1 MLESMIKAPRPTRAE
16 ASDVANAVLDGADAV
31 MLSGETS
38 VGKHPV
44 EVISTMSRIVCEM
57 ESHDGIYY
65 KEEPPEKN
73 KDRFINQGL
82 WTRSRHPNYFGE
94 ITLWVGMAVISLS
107 SLSGIEYVTA
117 IVSPIFVYLLY
128 SWGLIGDMLIN
139 GYYFIIS
146 IYGWFYWS
154 QSKNGEKLN
163 KISIMN
169 KCDKITII
177 ILFVFAIIFV
187 LYIYIL
193 FDKLNSIV
201 AIVDTITTAIFFSG
215 MWLMA
220 KRKLENW
227 IFWIIGDIV
236 SIPLYFYKGLI
247 LTSFQYLVFT
257 LIAIAGYYSWK
268 KEILYEKK

>member
-1 MLESMIKAPRPTRAE
+1 MQEFLDIFFSPYKEYSFLNIFLESTGIFFGFLSVWFSKRNNILVYPT
-16 ASDVANAVLDGADAV
+16 G
-31 MLSGETS
+31 M
-38 VGKHPV
+38 
-44 EVISTMSRIVCEM
+44 ISTS
-57 ESHDGIYY
+57 
-65 KEEPPEKN
+65 
-73 KDRFINQGL
+73 
-82 WTRSRHPNYFGE
+82 
-94 ITLWVGMAVISLS
+94 
-107 SLSGIEYVTA
+107 
-117 IVSPIFVYLLY
+117 IFVYLLY

-154 QSKNGEKLN
+154 QSKNGENLN

-169 KCDKITII
+169 KCDKIIII

-187 LYIYIL
+187 LYIYTL
-193 FDKLNSIV
+193 FGKLNSII

-220 KRKLENW
+220 KRKIENW

-236 SIPLYFYKGLI
+236 SIPLYFYKGLV

-268 KEILYEKK
+268 KEIFNEKK

>member
-1 MLESMIKAPRPTRAE
+1 MQEFLDIFFSPYKEYSFLNIFLESTGILFGFLSVWFSKRNNILVYPT
-16 ASDVANAVLDGADAV
+16 G
-31 MLSGETS
+31 M
-38 VGKHPV
+38 
-44 EVISTMSRIVCEM
+44 ISTS
-57 ESHDGIYY
+57 
-65 KEEPPEKN
+65 
-73 KDRFINQGL
+73 
-82 WTRSRHPNYFGE
+82 
-94 ITLWVGMAVISLS
+94 
-107 SLSGIEYVTA
+107 
-117 IVSPIFVYLLY
+117 IFVYLLY

-177 ILFVFAIIFV
+177 ILFVFATIFV
-187 LYIYIL
+187 LYIYTL
-193 FDKLNSIV
+193 FDKLNSII

-236 SIPLYFYKGLI
+236 SIPLYFYKGLV

-257 LIAIAGYYSWK
+257 LIAIAGYLSL
-268 KEILYEKK
+268 IHI

>member
-1 MLESMIKAPRPTRAE
+1 MQEFLDIFFSPYKEYSFLNIFLEFTGIFFGFLSVWFSKRNNILVYPT
-16 ASDVANAVLDGADAV
+16 G
-31 MLSGETS
+31 M
-38 VGKHPV
+38 
-44 EVISTMSRIVCEM
+44 ISTS
-57 ESHDGIYY
+57 
-65 KEEPPEKN
+65 
-73 KDRFINQGL
+73 
-82 WTRSRHPNYFGE
+82 
-94 ITLWVGMAVISLS
+94 
-107 SLSGIEYVTA
+107 
-117 IVSPIFVYLLY
+117 IFVYLLY
-128 SWGLIGDMLIN
+128 SWGLVGDML
-139 GYYFIIS
+139 
-146 IYGWFYWS
+146 
-154 QSKNGEKLN
+154 KNGETLN

-169 KCDKITII
+169 KGDKTTII
-177 ILFVFAIIFV
+177 ILFVFAIFFV
-187 LYIYIL
+187 LYIYTL
-193 FDKLNSIV
+193 FDKLNSII

>member
-1 MLESMIKAPRPTRAE
+1 MQEFLDIFFSPYKEYSFLNIILESIGIFFGFLSVWFSKRNNILVYPT
-16 ASDVANAVLDGADAV
+16 G
-31 MLSGETS
+31 M
-38 VGKHPV
+38 
-44 EVISTMSRIVCEM
+44 ISTS
-57 ESHDGIYY
+57 
-65 KEEPPEKN
+65 
-73 KDRFINQGL
+73 
-82 WTRSRHPNYFGE
+82 
-94 ITLWVGMAVISLS
+94 
-107 SLSGIEYVTA
+107 
-117 IVSPIFVYLLY
+117 IFVYLLY
-128 SWGLIGDMLIN
+128 SWGFIGDMLIN

-154 QSKNGEKLN
+154 QSKNGQKLN

-187 LYIYIL
+187 LYIYTL
-193 FDKLNSIV
+193 FDKLNSII

-236 SIPLYFYKGLI
+236 SIPLYFYKGLV

>member
-1 MLESMIKAPRPTRAE
+1 M
-16 ASDVANAVLDGADAV
+16 
-31 MLSGETS
+31 
-38 VGKHPV
+38 
-44 EVISTMSRIVCEM
+44 ISTS
-57 ESHDGIYY
+57 
-65 KEEPPEKN
+65 
-73 KDRFINQGL
+73 
-82 WTRSRHPNYFGE
+82 
-94 ITLWVGMAVISLS
+94 
-107 SLSGIEYVTA
+107 
-117 IVSPIFVYLLY
+117 IFVYLLY

>member
-1 MLESMIKAPRPTRAE
+1 
-16 ASDVANAVLDGADAV
+16 
-31 MLSGETS
+31 
-38 VGKHPV
+38 
-44 EVISTMSRIVCEM
+44 
-57 ESHDGIYY
+57 
-65 KEEPPEKN
+65 
-73 KDRFINQGL
+73 
-82 WTRSRHPNYFGE
+82 
-94 ITLWVGMAVISLS
+94 
-107 SLSGIEYVTA
+107 
-117 IVSPIFVYLLY
+117 
-128 SWGLIGDMLIN
+128 
-139 GYYFIIS
+139 
-146 IYGWFYWS
+146 
-154 QSKNGEKLN
+154 
-163 KISIMN
+163 MN